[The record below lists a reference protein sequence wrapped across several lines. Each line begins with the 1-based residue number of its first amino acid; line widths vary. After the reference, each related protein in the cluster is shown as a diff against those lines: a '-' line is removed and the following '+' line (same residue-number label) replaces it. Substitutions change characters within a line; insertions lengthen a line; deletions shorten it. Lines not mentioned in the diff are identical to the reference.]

1 MKRGPIL
8 TLLLLAV
15 ALAVVGWYAFVE
27 LPHRAENAALR
38 AEEQVQDLGAI
49 VTRVRDLNR
58 LETATMRV
66 QSVSTITQSYKLVP
80 NSFGGDSLTFVAIGD
95 VIAGVDFSRLQP
107 SDVRRESDGTVVVRL
122 PPAEVLVT
130 RIDNEQSHVLNR
142 STGFFRRADPGLEGR
157 ARLAAEGGIRR
168 EALKEGILPLAAK
181 NAETHLADL
190 FHSLG
195 FEKVRFIETPPAMR
209 PGG

>member
-8 TLLLLAV
+8 TLLLLIV
-15 ALAVVGWYAFVE
+15 ALAIVAWYAFWE
-27 LPHRAENAALR
+27 LPHRAE
-38 AEEQVQDLGAI
+38 EETLHSQEQIQDLGAI
-49 VTRVRDLNR
+49 VTRIRDLNR
-58 LETATMRV
+58 LETATMKV

-80 NSFGGDSLTFVAIGD
+80 NTLGGDSLTFVAVGD
-95 VIAGVDFSRLQP
+95 VIAGVDFAKLQP
-107 SDVRRESDGTVVVRL
+107 EDVRRDPDGSVVVRL
-122 PPAEVLVT
+122 PPTEVLVT
-130 RIDNEQSHVLNR
+130 RIDNEQSHVINR
-142 STGFFRRADPGLEGR
+142 NTGFFRRADPGLESR
-157 ARLAAEGGIRR
+157 ARLAAESGVRR

-195 FEKVRFIETPPAMR
+195 FQKVRFIETSPATR

>member
-8 TLLLLAV
+8 TLLLLVV
-15 ALAVVGWYAFVE
+15 ALAIVAWYAFIE
-27 LPHRAENAALR
+27 LPHRAEKEAVTAQ
-38 AEEQVQDLGAI
+38 EQVQDLGAI
-49 VTRVRDLNR
+49 VTRIRDLNR
-58 LETATMRV
+58 LETATMHV

-80 NSFGGDSLTFVAIGD
+80 NSLGGDSLTFVAIGD
-95 VIAGVDFSRLQP
+95 VIAGVDFSKLQP
-107 SDVRRESDGTVVVRL
+107 GDVQREVDGTVVVRL
-122 PPAEVLVT
+122 PPTEVLVT
-130 RIDNEQSHVLNR
+130 RIDNEQSHVVTR
-142 STGFFRRADPGLEGR
+142 STGFLRRADPGLESR
-157 ARLAAEGGIRR
+157 ARLAAESGIRR

-195 FEKVRFIETPPAMR
+195 FQKVRFVETSPATR